1 MKSIVLVGIKND
13 QISVRLNEDATQEQ
27 ILETIRKKMTVIK
40 KLCKEG
46 KKTIN
51 IVGKVLKDKE
61 KEELRELISAEVKE
75 EVIFE
80 NENELGLHGIKKVYE
95 QNVENSEAYFFK
107 GSVRSGQKIEFD
119 GSIVILGD
127 VNSGAEVIAGDNIAV
142 TGTLRGLAHAGAK
155 GNKKAIIASHKI
167 ECPQLRIAN
176 IVKEIEKEEIE
187 ESELKQFASI
197 IDEEIILE

>member
-1 MKSIVLVGIKND
+1 MKSIVLVGIKNN
-13 QISVRLNEDATQEQ
+13 QISIRLNEDATQEQ
-27 ILETIRKKMTVIK
+27 ILESIKKKMTVIK

-51 IVGKVLKDKE
+51 VVGKVLKDKE
-61 KEELRELISAEVKE
+61 KEEVKELINSEVKE

-95 QNVENSEAYFFK
+95 QNVENSETYFFK

-142 TGTLRGLAHAGAK
+142 IGTLRGLAHAGAK

-197 IDEEIILE
+197 IDEKIVLE

>member
-1 MKSIVLVGIKND
+1 MKSIVLVGIKNN
-13 QISVRLNEDATQEQ
+13 QISIRLNEDATQEQ
-27 ILETIRKKMTVIK
+27 ILESIKKKMTVIK

-51 IVGKVLKDKE
+51 VVGKVLKDKE
-61 KEELRELISAEVKE
+61 KEEVKELINSEVKE

-95 QNVENSEAYFFK
+95 QNVENSQTYFFK

-142 TGTLRGLAHAGAK
+142 IGTLRGLAHAGAK

-187 ESELKQFASI
+187 ECELKQFASI
-197 IDEEIILE
+197 IDEKIVLE